1 MLNIMKKVEKAAKVR
16 ASLTVRCTTVVVVL
30 MKMLACS
37 VFLVC
42 NFGVV
47 HAMSGGA
54 YNLPT
59 VNKTYY
65 SGHSVSGNLQ
75 V

>member
-1 MLNIMKKVEKAAKVR
+1 MLNIMKKVERAAKVR
-16 ASLTVRCTTVVVVL
+16 ASLSVWCSKVVVVL
-30 MKMLACS
+30 MTMLAWR
-37 VFLVC
+37 VFFFC
-42 NFGVV
+42 HFGDVR
-47 HAMSGGA
+47 AALGGA
-54 YNLPT
+54 YNPST